1 MEMANDDAF
10 WSWSSRGWL
19 HWEIQVWL
27 HTSSKGSAAMHS
39 ISWRLWVL
47 FLCCHNHCQNYWGR
61 RWCYF
66 TAISFSTSKLFCT
79 AKHHQRPCYYTYSA
93 WERVDALCLQTFLV
107 LTDKRGRSIWVD
119 SLQAGPYGRVLYVL
133 LYFASCLQLS
143 FYIWFL
149 WVVTLKPDG
158 RLLLVCHPVLRR

>member
-1 MEMANDDAF
+1 MERAHDDVF

-27 HTSSKGSAAMHS
+27 HTSSKGSAATNS

-47 FLCCHNHCQNYWGR
+47 FLCCNCECQSDRWW

-66 TAISFSTSKLFCT
+66 TAPSFSALRHCSKFLCT
-79 AKHHQRPCYYTYSA
+79 AKHHRRPCCFTYSS

-119 SLQAGPYGRVLYVL
+119 SLQAGPYGWL
-133 LYFASCLQLS
+133 LYFCQVFTTLAFDTFGSLSCN
-143 FYIWFL
+143 
-149 WVVTLKPDG
+149 T
-158 RLLLVCHPVLRR
+158 